1 MKQLF
6 YFKFILLSLLMVVM
20 GLGNAYADK
29 YQLYS
34 GEITEGDYILVSPS
48 STPTAMNTTVDKN
61 RLQFQAV
68 EVKDGIITRMN
79 NHNTDL
85 SSVVWKIKKSGDYYT
100 LYNVSADKYAAST
113 GKENQAQ
120 LLADGTND
128 MSLWTITGTETY
140 EFVNKKNAAL
150 NINKNLRKNSSYGF
164 ACYSTKTGNALSLYK
179 KVIESPLASITVD
192 GVTPTPTFYVG
203 DTFVFGG
210 TVTATYE
217 NGDTKDVTKF
227 VKFSEPDMTTAG
239 SKEVTVSY
247 TEGEVTKTAT
257 YTITVNALTGDY
269 FTLVTKVSDLRA
281 GDKVIIV
288 NTEASK
294 AISTTQ
300 NTNNRGA
307 VEVIIQNNKILV
319 PNTGEIQIFTLK
331 GNVTDGWY
339 FYTGSGYIYAAGS
352 GSGKNYLRT
361 ETEKDENGNSKASI
375 SISNQD
381 ATVQFQGTNTNNLLK
396 YNSNSDLYSCYSSG
410 QKNVQIYRR
419 VYENG
424 VDVTISD
431 VGYSTLYYGDR
442 ALTVPEGVTATTYSV
457 TDGKLTES
465 KKYDAGM
472 TIPKGEAV
480 VLKGAAG
487 KYRFAAAS
495 TAEEVDVN
503 NKLKGSDSAEETT
516 GGTLYYA
523 LTLNKQNDPKS
534 VGFYWMNETGTAF
547 TNGAHKAYLA
557 LDGSLGGGAQA
568 KSSYLFSE
576 ATTGIKGAENVAHD
590 AIQEGYNLNG
600 QRVSQGYRGIVIVNG
615 RKYIA
620 K

>member
-1 MKQLF
+1 MRK
-6 YFKFILLSLLMVVM
+6 
-20 GLGNAYADK
+20 
-29 YQLYS
+29 
-34 GEITEGDYILVSPS
+34 
-48 STPTAMNTTVDKN
+48 TAIC
-61 RLQFQAV
+61 A
-68 EVKDGIITRMN
+68 
-79 NHNTDL
+79 
-85 SSVVWKIKKSGDYYT
+85 
-100 LYNVSADKYAAST
+100 
-113 GKENQAQ
+113 
-120 LLADGTND
+120 
-128 MSLWTITGTETY
+128 
-140 EFVNKKNAAL
+140 
-150 NINKNLRKNSSYGF
+150 
-164 ACYSTKTGNALSLYK
+164 
-179 KVIESPLASITVD
+179 ITVK
-192 GVTPTPTFYVG
+192 
-203 DTFVFGG
+203 
-210 TVTATYE
+210 A
-217 NGDTKDVTKF
+217 
-227 VKFSEPDMTTAG
+227 
-239 SKEVTVSY
+239 KEGAWYS
-247 TEGEVTKTAT
+247 
-257 YTITVNALTGDY
+257 
-269 FTLVTKVSDLRA
+269 LVTTTEDLAA

-288 NTEASK
+288 SAEYSK
-294 AISTTQ
+294 AMSSTQ

-307 VEVIIQNNKILV
+307 VEVVIQNNKILV

-375 SISNQD
+375 SISDQD
-381 ATVQFQGTNTNNLLK
+381 ATIQFQGTNKNNLLK

-419 VYENG
+419 VNEND
-424 VDVTISD
+424 VEVTISA

-495 TAEEVDVN
+495 TVEEVDVN
-503 NKLKGSDSAEETT
+503 NKLKGSDSAEDTT

-576 ATTGIKGAENVAHD
+576 VTTGINGAENVAHD